1 MVGQGSI
8 DHLDRLL
15 LQQRLEYYREA
26 LLLLQDDNDTDEDEY
41 YKTRDDVFVKY
52 GAAHGNL
59 TVNRHTGYA
68 THKCFGPELMF
79 GWTLGDV
86 LFGENGKILLIKTA
100 WGGQSLKV
108 GFRPP
113 SSGDVNIT
121 TIDLQ
126 PNSGD
131 NFGRYYRMMVQDIR
145 ETIGTFSG
153 LRSGTPKRRRLH
165 LRKPGVV
172 PGLE

>member
-15 LQQRLEYYREA
+15 LQQYNDSSLEYFREA
-26 LLLLQDDNDTDEDEY
+26 LLLPKDNDTDEDEY

-126 PNSGD
+126 PNRAD

-145 ETIGTFSG
+145 ETLEHFADY
-153 LRSGTPKRRRLH
+153 
-165 LRKPGVV
+165 V
-172 PGLE
+172 PGHQNDDGYTLEGLVWF